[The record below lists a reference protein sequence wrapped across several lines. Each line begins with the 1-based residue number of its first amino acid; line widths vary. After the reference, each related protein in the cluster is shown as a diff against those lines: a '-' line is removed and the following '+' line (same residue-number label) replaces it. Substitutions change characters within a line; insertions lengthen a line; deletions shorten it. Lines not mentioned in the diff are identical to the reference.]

1 MVQRKRRR
9 RSLEFPISEC
19 SKIETSEKEAGKG
32 PDDFIFTRVDGE
44 PIKDFR
50 DAWWKACLAAGV
62 GRFVCGQCG
71 ELVRDKKCRSCGG
84 EREYKGPL
92 FHDLRRTGVRT

>member
-1 MVQRKRRR
+1 MKHFGAANTNVPPIKAACNYGAEKTPPKVIRVPHFRM
-9 RSLEFPISEC
+9 LEDRNVR
-19 SKIETSEKEAGKG
+19 KEAGKG

-50 DAWWKACLAAGV
+50 DA
-62 GRFVCGQCG
+62 
-71 ELVRDKKCRSCGG
+71 
-84 EREYKGPL
+84 

>member
-50 DAWWKACLAAGV
+50 DAWWKACVQRGLASLSV
-62 GRFVCGQCG
+62 GNAANSLGI
-71 ELVRDKKCRSCGG
+71 
-84 EREYKGPL
+84 
-92 FHDLRRTGVRT
+92 